1 MNSSNN
7 KNTNISR
14 SVNFTTKGDGD
25 EIKNKKTKKIM
36 FLD

>member
-14 SVNFTTKGDGD
+14 SVNFTTKGD

>member
-7 KNTNISR
+7 KNTNISS
-14 SVNFTTKGDGD
+14 SVNFTTKGD